1 MPLAYKNVNLQHM
14 KKLWLIALIGVIRLP
29 VEAQDGCSND
39 TIAVA
44 PIQSSQLMGCREAS
58 PEEKAY
64 AQHLAEMRE
73 QEQIDHTLPAIDNNG
88 QVEIDNSFYPTPYWA
103 WNTWPLHKGLNVNL
117 GTSVFANFGGNGH
130 HGAGFTQDVS
140 LMYVTNLSKKAT
152 LAVGGYLNNMT
163 YSGDNYTTAGLT
175 AILGYRFDEHWSAYA
190 FIQKAFVSD
199 NVRPT
204 LYHPY
209 WGGYD
214 YYGLGYLGGLGMGY
228 NSWNNRMVDRIG
240 GGVRYEWGNHNSLE
254 INVEFD
260 HVPTNMSHGYDTR
273 HYDYPVR

>member
-14 KKLWLIALIGVIRLP
+14 KKLWLIALIGVIGLP

-140 LMYVTNLSKKAT
+140 LMYVTNLSKRQHLQLAAT
-152 LAVGGYLNNMT
+152 LT
-163 YSGDNYTTAGLT
+163 
-175 AILGYRFDEHWSAYA
+175 I
-190 FIQKAFVSD
+190 
-199 NVRPT
+199 
-204 LYHPY
+204 
-209 WGGYD
+209 
-214 YYGLGYLGGLGMGY
+214 
-228 NSWNNRMVDRIG
+228 
-240 GGVRYEWGNHNSLE
+240 
-254 INVEFD
+254 
-260 HVPTNMSHGYDTR
+260 
-273 HYDYPVR
+273 